1 MSKSSLRTLHCPSC
15 HAPLEVDIAQPVVK
29 CEYCGS
35 MVEVPPSLRDQPRAK
50 PKPPKPDPRPV
61 APPKPTVTRQPVV
74 RSQSGSSGCTVFLLF
89 FLCLGGFLVAV
100 MFMQNQQGIP
110 NPLSDVLPS
119 LITLASDGYLLAPE
133 SGRDTNQADVLA
145 VTYKGE
151 TYDLAYLDNTTEKV
165 RWENGDFSEYPS
177 LLQIQANDQ
186 FVYVVHQTNLI
197 AYDRAEG
204 NVVWQ
209 ATLSDKLAGDI
220 SLQIYPTTLIA
231 LTADGLM
238 QAYDN
243 NTGELVWSLRL
254 EETPRELYR
263 VVDQVGLMDTVDDI
277 TTFLLFDPA
286 TGFPQRQIQPRGRNE
301 PFGDDSPQY
310 PSTYDPVY
318 QDATGQYLYFFMGFF
333 EPGTVQKW
341 DGTTGE
347 MVWEVTGPVDEI
359 LPPYD
364 QFPLFVHDRVYIG
377 NGNNL
382 SVIDETTQ
390 SWRPLTNSA
399 DYTLRPVTEQNGVV
413 LVLAERTRGTTRQ
426 ELWGVDM
433 MTGVVRWQYVP
444 AAANYLEPDEYEAV
458 SSDSGY
464 WTILWP
470 DSASNSDSALIFQIF
485 SEPDHVI
492 LERLTLTDGT
502 RSDLGTTEL
511 GEISGST
518 IYRDMGNY
526 RNVNWLMIERKLYAL
541 DITAGT
547 LTRRWP

>member
-35 MVEVPPSLRDQPRAK
+35 MVEVPSSLRDQPRQK
-50 PKPPKPDPRPV
+50 PKPKQPAPRPITR
-61 APPKPTVTRQPVV
+61 PKPTITGQPVV
-74 RSQSGSSGCTVFLLF
+74 RPQSGMSGCSVVLLF
-89 FLCLGGFLVAV
+89 FLCIAGFIVGI
-100 MFMQNQQGIP
+100 MFVQSQQGIP

-133 SGRDTNQADVLA
+133 SGRDTTQADVLA
-145 VTYKGE
+145 VTYEGE
-151 TYDLAYLDNTTEKV
+151 AYALAYLDNTAEKV
-165 RWENGDFSEYPS
+165 RWESDDFPEYPS

-186 FVYVVHQTNLI
+186 FVYVVHETNLT

-204 NVVWQ
+204 NTVWQ
-209 ATLSDKLAGDI
+209 TTLSDKLAGDV
-220 SLQIYPTTLIA
+220 SLQLYPTTLIA
-231 LTADGLM
+231 LTTDGIM

-243 NTGELVWSLRL
+243 DTGEIAWSLRL

-263 VVDQVGLMDTVDDI
+263 VVDQVGLVDNVEGV

-286 TGFPQRQIQPRGRNE
+286 TGLPQHQLKPSGRNE

-310 PSTYDPVY
+310 LSTYDPVY

-341 DGTTGE
+341 DGATGE
-347 MVWEVTGPVDEI
+347 MVWEVTGPVDEM

-364 QFPLFVHDRVYIG
+364 EAPLFMNDRIYIG

-399 DYTLRPVTEQNGVV
+399 DYVLRPVTEQNGVV

-426 ELWGVDM
+426 ELWGIDAT
-433 MTGVVRWQYVP
+433 TGVVRWQYVP
-444 AAANYLEPDEYEAV
+444 AAANYLEHSEYEAV
-458 SSDSGY
+458 TDENGH
-464 WTILWP
+464 WTAQWP
-470 DSASNSDSALIFQIF
+470 DQLTDADSVLIFQIF
-485 SEPDHVI
+485 PEPDEVI
-492 LERLTLTDGT
+492 LERIALNDGT
-502 RSDLGTTEL
+502 KTDLGTTQL

-518 IYRDMGNY
+518 IYSDMGSY
-526 RNVNWLMIERKLYAL
+526 RGVNWLMIERKLYAL
-541 DITAGT
+541 DLTAGT